1 MIEMDVITQWVTQII
16 VFILLATIIDLIIPA
31 TSMKKYIK
39 LVVGLI
45 LILIFLKSVF
55 YLFNINIHQSLEK
68 AYSQLYEEEMEN
80 QDIENQIKM
89 QKNEIQASQDAY
101 ILEEMTVQLK
111 NLAKDPLREKHQ
123 AEITDIQ
130 FEFSQKEKIS
140 YEDLEKVIVYLQE
153 LKNGEGEVNTV
164 ENIQINTEEP
174 LEDEKDEQ
182 MIKEMEALLRDTWDL
197 NNKKLKII
205 WEGGTS

>member
-1 MIEMDVITQWVTQII
+1 MDVITQWVTQII

-45 LILIFLKSVF
+45 LILIFLKPVF
-55 YLFNINIHQSLEK
+55 YLFNINIHQSLET

-111 NLAKDPLREKHQ
+111 NLAKDPLREIHQ

-130 FEFSQKEKIS
+130 FEFSKKEKVS

-182 MIKEMEALLRDTWDL
+182 MIEEMEALLRDTWDL